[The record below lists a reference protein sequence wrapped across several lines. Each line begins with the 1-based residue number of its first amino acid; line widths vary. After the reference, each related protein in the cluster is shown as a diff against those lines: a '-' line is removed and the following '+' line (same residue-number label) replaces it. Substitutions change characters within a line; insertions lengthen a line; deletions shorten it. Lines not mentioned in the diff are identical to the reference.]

1 MDNFNFYS
9 PTEFV
14 FGKDREN
21 ECGELV
27 KKYGGTKVLIHYG
40 GGSAVRS
47 GLIDRV
53 KASLDA
59 AGIAHV
65 ELGGV
70 KPNPRDTLIYKG
82 IEMVR
87 ANGVD
92 FILAV
97 GGGSTIDSSKGIAV
111 GALYDGDFWDFYAK
125 KLPVTKALPI
135 GVVQTIAA
143 AGSEGSGDSVVTKE
157 DGMLKRDIGSDVIRP
172 KFAVQNPALLCT
184 LPAYQ
189 TACGIT
195 DIMAHVF
202 ERYFTNTLEVET
214 TDRLCE
220 ALLITMLKEGPRVM
234 ADSAN
239 YQARANIMWAG
250 TVAHNGL
257 VGCGRSQDWNSHAIE
272 HELSGLYDCAHG
284 AGLAVI
290 MPAWMEYVVD
300 HNVMRF
306 AQMATRVFGCQM
318 NFENPKATALEGIRA
333 FRRFLHSIGMPINFA
348 ELGAKEEDIPKLV
361 EKLNPGDGWGFVPL
375 KAKDVTAIYTIAA
388 QATLESFWNHFR
400 YEKKRSPSGS
410 ASCNM
415 FSNYRRAMSPLATSL
430 SRSLLWALLTSSSVS
445 VRSMAW

>member
-27 KKYGGTKVLIHYG
+27 KKYGGTKALIHYG

-59 AGIAHV
+59 AGIPHV

-70 KPNPRDTLIYKG
+70 KPNPHDSLVYKG
-82 IEMVR
+82 IEIVR
-87 ANGVD
+87 ENGID

-97 GGGSTIDSSKGIAV
+97 GGGSTIDSSKAIAMGV
-111 GALYDGDFWDFYAK
+111 PYKGDFWDFYDGKASAAA
-125 KLPVTKALPI
+125 ALPI

-157 DGMLKRDIGSDVIRP
+157 DGMLKRGASSEHIRP

-202 ERYFTNTLEVET
+202 ERYFTNTLEVEI

-220 ALLITMLKEGPRVM
+220 AVLLTMVKEGPRAI
-234 ADSAN
+234 ADPAN
-239 YQARANIMWAG
+239 YQVRANIMWAG
-250 TVAHNGL
+250 TVAHNGV

-272 HELSGLYDCAHG
+272 HELSALYDCAHG

-306 AQMATRVFGCQM
+306 AQMATRVFGCEM
-318 NFENPKATALEGIRA
+318 NFENPKATALEGIKA

-361 EKLNPGDGWGFVPL
+361 EKLNPGAGWGFVPL

-388 QATLESFWNHFR
+388 H
-400 YEKKRSPSGS
+400 
-410 ASCNM
+410 AS
-415 FSNYRRAMSPLATSL
+415 LD
-430 SRSLLWALLTSSSVS
+430 
-445 VRSMAW
+445 